1 MTISANTRVQDVFNQ
16 FNQLFPFLRLEFYKR
31 PHQDN
36 EGSEIRDQISHETL
50 LGSLNPKL
58 VDKSFVVNPEMT
70 VAEFEK
76 MMSDE
81 FGLNVQVFRKSA
93 GIWLQTTAT
102 DGWSLEKQN
111 GKGERSTKDYDIK
124 PIEMKDLDLE

>member
-16 FNQLFPFLRLEFYKR
+16 FNQLFPFLRLEFYKT

-124 PIEMKDLDLE
+124 PVEMKDLDLE

>member
-58 VDKSFVVNPEMT
+58 VDKSFVVNPEIT